1 MASALKD
8 IYNVPFI
15 HKLISSIKIEYP
27 PFNGEVLTSAVFDE
41 QWEYRTLK
49 ERMRHITLK
58 LNDGLPADY
67 EESLDLLMKVAPHFK
82 NEDLAAIIFPDYV
95 EVFGLDHWE
104 LSIAALEHFTMYST
118 SEFAVRPFI
127 LKDLDKMAKQMENW
141 AVSPHANVRRLA
153 SEGIRPRLPWGMA
166 LQPLKKDPSP
176 IIPILELLKED
187 ESLYVRKSVA
197 NNLNDISKD
206 HPELVLQ
213 LAQSWIRSHPY
224 TDWIIKHA
232 CRTLLKK
239 GDPAALALFGYSGA
253 EGLSVQNF
261 RIENETIQIG
271 EELQFSFAIASER
284 NEPTPIRLEYRIQYA
299 KAQGKQS
306 AKIFKITENTISK
319 DKPLLYKKKQ
329 SFRNMTTRK
338 HYPGDHMIA
347 ILINGE
353 EKAKLS
359 FIVR

>member
-8 IYNVPFI
+8 IYNVSFI
-15 HKLISSIKIEYP
+15 NKLISSIKNEYP
-27 PFNGEVLTSAVFDE
+27 PFNGEVFTSAVFDE
-41 QWEYRTLK
+41 QWEQRTLK

-58 LNDGLPADY
+58 LNEGLPGDY
-67 EESLDLLMKVAPHFK
+67 EESLHLLMKAAPHFK

-95 EVFGLDHWE
+95 EVFGLEHWE

-127 LKDLDKMAKQMENW
+127 LKDLDKMAEQMVKW

-176 IIPILELLKED
+176 IIPILELLKKD

-213 LAQSWIRSHPY
+213 LAQRWIGSHPY

-239 GDPAALALFGYSGA
+239 GDPAALALFGYLGA
-253 EGLSVQNF
+253 NDLNIQNLT
-261 RIENETIQIG
+261 IENDSIHIG
-271 EELQFSFAIASER
+271 GDLHFSFAVASER
-284 NEPTPIRLEYRIQYA
+284 IEPTPIRLEYRIEYA
-299 KAQGKQS
+299 KAHDKQS
-306 AKIFKITENTISK
+306 AKIFKITENIISK
-319 DKPLLYKKKQ
+319 DRPLFYKKKQ
-329 SFRNMTTRK
+329 TFRDMTTRK
-338 HYPGDHMIA
+338 HYPGDHTIA

-353 EKAKLS
+353 EKARLS